1 MATTI
6 GYTDGITATKER
18 LENLDPAAAEVAYAN
33 QANTL
38 KQLKQ
43 GHNEVW
49 RDGGIADRVTKLEE
63 ALQGIPFVPSS
74 TV

>member
-6 GYTDGITATKER
+6 GYTDGIAATQQR
-18 LENLDPAAAEVAYAN
+18 LETLDPAANEVAYAN
-33 QANTL
+33 QAKTL

-49 RDGGIADRVTKLEE
+49 RDGGLAARVEKLEE